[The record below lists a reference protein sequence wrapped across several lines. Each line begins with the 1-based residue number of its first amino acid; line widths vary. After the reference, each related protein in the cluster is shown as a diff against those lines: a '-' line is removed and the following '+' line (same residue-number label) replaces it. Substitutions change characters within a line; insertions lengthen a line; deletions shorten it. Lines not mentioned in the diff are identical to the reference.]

1 MISEEQIQF
10 YRKKLKQGMPEGELR
25 EQLKRDGFSKED
37 INIVFKPHDYD
48 MRTWY
53 FVFAVLITLFGIYNY
68 LKTGGLLILI
78 LGSLLFVAY
87 YYEIKRLE
95 RLKNIK

>member
-1 MISEEQIQF
+1 MTEEKTREI
-10 YRKKLKQGMPEGELR
+10 KKQLREGVPEGEIK
-25 EQLKRDGFSKED
+25 ESLKKEGYSKED
-37 INIVFKPHDYD
+37 IEALFKPHPYD
-48 MRTWY
+48 MRWWY
-53 FVFAVLITLFGIYNY
+53 LFFGVAICLIGFYLY

-95 RLKNIK
+95 RLKNLK